1 MSRVTIATWQFFL
14 RNSELSNIQSEVRA
28 TLLSRLDQNTTS
40 LFTGP
45 TKIST
50 LGALGESLVSS
61 AKYHFPVDLILK

>member
-1 MSRVTIATWQFFL
+1 MKSSHNHWAIYLTNFD
-14 RNSELSNIQSEVRA
+14 LSNIQSEVRA
-28 TLLSRLDQNTTS
+28 TLLARLDQNTTS